1 MILVLG
7 TYWLPL
13 TIKIREYKGG
23 LTMDVLHVT
32 KENYKEEVLE
42 EDKVVLLDFWAPWC
56 GPCKM
61 LSPVIDEIA
70 KEEESI
76 KVCKINVDEQSE
88 LASAYRVMSIP
99 TLAVMQK
106 GNLVT
111 SSVGFKSKKD
121 ILKMLPAQ

>member
-1 MILVLG
+1 
-7 TYWLPL
+7 
-13 TIKIREYKGG
+13 
-23 LTMDVLHVT
+23 MDVLHIT
-32 KENYKEEVLE
+32 KENYKVEVLE

-56 GPCKM
+56 GPCRM
-61 LSPVIDEIA
+61 LSPVIEEIA
-70 KEEESI
+70 KEEGNI
-76 KVCKINVDEQSE
+76 KVCKINIDEQSE

-106 GNLVT
+106 GNLVA

>member
-1 MILVLG
+1 
-7 TYWLPL
+7 
-13 TIKIREYKGG
+13 
-23 LTMDVLHVT
+23 MDVLHVT

-61 LSPVIDEIA
+61 LSPVIEEIA
-70 KEEESI
+70 KEEENI

-106 GNLVT
+106 GNLIT